1 MKDEQLTAT
10 TDHGSVTTD
19 TTIQTEIP
27 EVHLP
32 ESLHAE
38 SPGIEDEVEQAISAE
53 TFQTKKPVG
62 EMSDQEVEDYYNIH
76 LAGRNMGQMDT
87 YELTVISRHGRIVS
101 TRRNDL
107 EQQGEQAELL
117 MIRQAIELQA
127 NRQAMA
133 VYLRDCQTRSINDLR
148 RSAPTAEL
156 EVDFRFG
163 RRVLTLKMTDI
174 FEAWNSKANSK
185 TSEFERLVSLLLQL
199 AAETA
204 NQRCKFIN
212 RTPNRDWSAQ
222 TSDITWTRI
231 VPILRNE
238 DHADG

>member
-1 MKDEQLTAT
+1 MTDEKQIATPVDEHGIQPEIQENQSPEILDSATQPEPLTA
-10 TDHGSVTTD
+10 
-19 TTIQTEIP
+19 ELIP
-27 EVHLP
+27 P
-32 ESLHAE
+32 
-38 SPGIEDEVEQAISAE
+38 
-53 TFQTKKPVG
+53 KKPVG
-62 EMSDQEVEDYYNIH
+62 EMSDQEVEDYYNVH

-127 NRQAMA
+127 NRHAMA